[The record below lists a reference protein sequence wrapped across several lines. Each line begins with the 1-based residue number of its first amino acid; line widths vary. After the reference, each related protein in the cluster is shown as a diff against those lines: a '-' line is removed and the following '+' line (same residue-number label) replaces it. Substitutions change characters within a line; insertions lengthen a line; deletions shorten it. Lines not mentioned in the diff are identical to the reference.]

1 MLCQQLLLCCA
12 NNHVQDN
19 ASFINIP
26 YWSDNV
32 TEVFA
37 LTILSEQLCLSTST
51 RSVGMASK
59 SKVKMF
65 MKYGATGCVGWLMGG
80 FCSPMHLT

>member
-1 MLCQQLLLCCA
+1 MLCCA
-12 NNHVQDN
+12 NHHVQDN

-37 LTILSEQLCLSTST
+37 LTILSEQLCLSIST
-51 RSVGMASK
+51 RSVGLAGK
-59 SKVKMF
+59 SKGSHV
-65 MKYGATGCVGWLMGG
+65 T
-80 FCSPMHLT
+80 